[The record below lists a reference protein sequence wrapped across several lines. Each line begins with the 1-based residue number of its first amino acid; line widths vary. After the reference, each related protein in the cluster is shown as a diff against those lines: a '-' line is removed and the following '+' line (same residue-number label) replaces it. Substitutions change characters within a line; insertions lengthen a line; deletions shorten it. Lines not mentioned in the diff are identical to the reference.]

1 VYECRRAADFGSP
14 SLFVRLLAAL
24 DIPFEMEIALELIPL
39 TSPLRRQATIAAT
52 YDAR

>member
-1 VYECRRAADFGSP
+1 
-14 SLFVRLLAAL
+14 
-24 DIPFEMEIALELIPL
+24 MEIALDVIPL